1 MPRRLMPLASLLL
14 LALESAHAL
23 QIVEPVDGET
33 VIARIS
39 RKELTRIAVED
50 GRVRRLFGN
59 SGEFVLEKDE
69 ERGEVYL
76 RPTSPN
82 TTKPINV
89 FVSTGRIS
97 VSLLLEPVDTPAEAI
112 VIREPKSSTPAPS
125 ALRAQTHVRQLK
137 HLALA
142 MAEGSPIEGFE
153 SKRVAQ
159 LAPALDALRVL
170 IESRWTGA
178 VLVGERL
185 ELRNTSKEG
194 RNLSERSF
202 ARPGVMAIAFDPDTD
217 LNAVG
222 EVHLAPG
229 ERLRLTVIRER
240 RAHD

>member
-23 QIVEPVDGET
+23 QIIEPADGET

-76 RPTSPN
+76 RPTSP
-82 TTKPINV
+82 TATKPINV

-112 VIREPKSSTPAPS
+112 VIREPKSATLAASP
-125 ALRAQTHVRQLK
+125 LRAQTHVRQLK

-142 MAEGSPIEGFE
+142 MADGASVEGFE
-153 SKRVAQ
+153 AKRVAQ
-159 LAPALDALRVL
+159 LLPAADGLRVL
-170 IESRWTGA
+170 IESRWIGTT
-178 VLVGERL
+178 LIGERL
-185 ELRNTSKEG
+185 EVRNATKEP
-194 RNLSERSF
+194 RTLTERTF
-202 ARPGVMAIAFDPDTD
+202 AKAGVMAIAFDPDTEVT
-217 LNAVG
+217 AAG
-222 EVHLAPG
+222 EVHLAAG
-229 ERLRLTVIRER
+229 ERVRLTVIRER
-240 RAHD
+240 RAND